1 MDLKDIR
8 KYLKNKGFKYFEGSL
23 YNQKEQIELYND
35 LLKNKKNGLQIGF
48 NAGDS
53 ANLFLSINEG
63 ILLSIDINSHEYVEY
78 ANEYINNKYP
88 NRHKLIV
95 GDSTLVLPKLE
106 KNIYDYIFIDG
117 GHSFKVANQ
126 DIINCK
132 NFSNKNTLI
141 IIDDYVE
148 NEEWIRSYNKGV
160 IKAVNNNI
168 DFIKL
173 GQKDFGKGRGIIW
186 GFFKN

>member
-1 MDLKDIR
+1 MDLR
-8 KYLKNKGFKYFEGSL
+8 KHLIDKGFKSFEGSL
-23 YNQKEQIELYND
+23 YNQKKQIELYKE
-35 LLKNKKNGLQIGF
+35 LLKDKKNGLQIGF

-53 ANLFLSINEG
+53 ANLFLDITNGS
-63 ILLSIDINSHEYVEY
+63 LLSIDINSHKYVES

-88 NRHKLIV
+88 NKHKLIV
-95 GDSTLVLPKLE
+95 GDSNIILPKLE

-132 NFSNKNTLI
+132 NYSNKNTLI
-141 IIDDYVE
+141 FIDDYVE
-148 NEEWIRSYNKGV
+148 NEEWIKKHNIGV

-173 GQKDFGKGRGIIW
+173 GQKDFGIGRGIIW
-186 GFFKN
+186 GYYI